1 MVAYRR
7 NIPQGWRAKEDEMG
21 KIRVAAVQM
30 VSGLSPQK
38 NIETMRR
45 LVKTAAQRGAD
56 WVLLPEYWVLMG
68 ANDTD
73 KLALAEPLGG
83 GRFQTALSE
92 TAKACG
98 VVLFGGTVPLQ
109 SREAGKVM
117 NTLLVYGRDGV
128 RTGLYHKM
136 HLFGFSGL
144 GERYAEADTIRA
156 GREVPHLSAEGV
168 PVAAGIC
175 YDVRFPE
182 FFRRQLP
189 FDVLMLPAAFT
200 HTTGKAHWELLLRA
214 RAVENQCYVVA
225 AAQGGLHENGRRT
238 FGHSMIIDPWGGVL
252 DVLPEGEGIV
262 TADIDAGRLNS
273 VRSRLPAL
281 KHRVLDAV

>member
-7 NIPQGWRAKEDEMG
+7 NMPQGRQEKGEEMD

-30 VSGLSPQK
+30 VSGVSP
-38 NIETMRR
+38 ETNVAAMKR
-45 LVKTAAQRGAD
+45 LVARAAEQGAD

-68 ANDTD
+68 ANDTG

-92 TAKACG
+92 TAKECG

-109 SREAGKVM
+109 SPEAGKVM
-117 NTLLVYGRDGV
+117 NTLLVYGCDGV

-156 GREVPHLSAEGV
+156 GREVPHLSAEGM

-182 FFRRQLP
+182 IFP
-189 FDVLMLPAAFT
+189 PPT
-200 HTTGKAHWELLLRA
+200 
-214 RAVENQCYVVA
+214 AV
-225 AAQGGLHENGRRT
+225 
-238 FGHSMIIDPWGGVL
+238 
-252 DVLPEGEGIV
+252 
-262 TADIDAGRLNS
+262 
-273 VRSRLPAL
+273 
-281 KHRVLDAV
+281 

>member
-1 MVAYRR
+1 M
-7 NIPQGWRAKEDEMG
+7 D

-38 NIETMRR
+38 NIETMGR
-45 LVKTAAQRGAD
+45 LVKQAAQCGAD

-73 KLALAEPLGG
+73 KLTFAEPLGG

-156 GREVPHLSAEGV
+156 GGDVPHLSADGV
-168 PVAAGIC
+168 SVAAGIC

-238 FGHSMIIDPWGGVL
+238 FGHSMIVDPWGDVL

-262 TADIDAGRLNS
+262 TADIDANRLNS

>member
-7 NIPQGWRAKEDEMG
+7 NMPQGRQEKGEEMD

-30 VSGLSPQK
+30 VSGVSP
-38 NIETMRR
+38 ETNVAAMKR
-45 LVKTAAQRGAD
+45 LVARAAEQGVD

-83 GRFQTALSE
+83 GRFQTAFSE
-92 TAKACG
+92 TAKECG

-109 SREAGKVM
+109 SPEAGKVM
-117 NTLLVYGRDGV
+117 NTLLVYGRDGK

-144 GERYAEADTIRA
+144 GERYAEADTILA
-156 GREVPHLSAEGV
+156 GREVPHLLAEGV
-168 PVAAGIC
+168 SVAAGIC

-214 RAVENQCYVVA
+214 RAVETNVTSW
-225 AAQGGLHENGRRT
+225 RRHRAVCT
-238 FGHSMIIDPWGGVL
+238 KTDGARSD
-252 DVLPEGEGIV
+252 
-262 TADIDAGRLNS
+262 TA
-273 VRSRLPAL
+273 
-281 KHRVLDAV
+281 

>member
-1 MVAYRR
+1 
-7 NIPQGWRAKEDEMG
+7 
-21 KIRVAAVQM
+21 M
-30 VSGLSPQK
+30 VSGLSPHK

-73 KLALAEPLGG
+73 KLALAEPLDGG
-83 GRFQTALSE
+83 HFQTALSE

-109 SREAGKVM
+109 SSEAGKVM

-144 GERYAEADTIRA
+144 GERYAEADTISA

-200 HTTGKAHWELLLRA
+200 HTTGKAHWELLLRT

-225 AAQGGLHENGRRT
+225 AAQGGLH
-238 FGHSMIIDPWGGVL
+238 
-252 DVLPEGEGIV
+252 
-262 TADIDAGRLNS
+262 

-281 KHRVLDAV
+281 KHMVLDAV

>member
-1 MVAYRR
+1 M
-7 NIPQGWRAKEDEMG
+7 D
-21 KIRVAAVQM
+21 KIRIAAVQM
-30 VSGLSPQK
+30 VSGLSHHK

-73 KLALAEPLGG
+73 KLVLAEPLGG

-109 SREAGKVM
+109 SSEAGKVM
-117 NTLLVYGRDGV
+117 NTMLVYGRDGV

-144 GERYAEADTIRA
+144 GERYAEADTISA

-200 HTTGKAHWELLLRA
+200 HTTGT
-214 RAVENQCYVVA
+214 VENQCYVVA

-238 FGHSMIIDPWGGVL
+238 FGHSMIVDPWGEVL
-252 DVLPEGEGIV
+252 DVLPEGEGV
-262 TADIDAGRLNS
+262 VMADIDANRLNS

-281 KHRVLDAV
+281 KHMVLDAV